1 MMYLYA
7 KFNDCKG
14 FRAFDYTAGNF
25 APRLIYCTLIE
36 DTPTNRAK
44 LQRLA
49 DLNKGV
55 GAKFQLREAGG
66 RVAFTTA

>member
-36 DTPTNRAK
+36 NTPTNREK

-49 DLNKGV
+49 DLNKGA
-55 GAKFQLREAGG
+55 GAKFQLRKPGG
-66 RVAFTTA
+66 GVAFTTA